1 MGRKSTK
8 ENKNVYQTSR
18 ESLGLTREAAAEKL
32 EFLSADRI
40 EKIESEKS
48 LPHPDEILAMADCY
62 KNPSLCNYYCSHEC
76 PIGQECVPEVQIK
89 DLSQITLEML
99 ASLNTLNRDKDRL
112 IEITVDGQISA
123 DELDDFHKIQAQ
135 LGQISQAIDSLQ
147 LWVQKAIMDGTMSED
162 QVLYSL
168 FTNRSYPFTYE
179 FNAENKTIR
188 FPVDMLARIDTVMRE
203 NDVSFT
209 GFVLQACKYV
219 LDELENDSSTKNGH

>member
-76 PIGQECVPEVQIK
+76 PIGQEYVPEVQMK
-89 DLSQITLEML
+89 NLSQITL
-99 ASLNTLNRDKDRL
+99 D
-112 IEITVDGQISA
+112 
-123 DELDDFHKIQAQ
+123 
-135 LGQISQAIDSLQ
+135 
-147 LWVQKAIMDGTMSED
+147 
-162 QVLYSL
+162 
-168 FTNRSYPFTYE
+168 
-179 FNAENKTIR
+179 
-188 FPVDMLARIDTVMRE
+188 
-203 NDVSFT
+203 
-209 GFVLQACKYV
+209 
-219 LDELENDSSTKNGH
+219 LER

>member
-8 ENKNVYQTSR
+8 ENKNIYQTSR
-18 ESLGLTREAAAEKL
+18 EALGLTREAAAEQL
-32 EFLSADRI
+32 QFLSSDRI

-76 PIGQECVPEVQIK
+76 PIGQEYVPEVQMK

-112 IEITVDGQISA
+112 IEITVDGQISE
-123 DELDDFHKIQAQ
+123 DELDDFHKIQSQ

-147 LWVQKAIMDGTMSED
+147 LWVQKAIMDGTISED
-162 QVLYSL
+162 
-168 FTNRSYPFTYE
+168 
-179 FNAENKTIR
+179 
-188 FPVDMLARIDTVMRE
+188 
-203 NDVSFT
+203 
-209 GFVLQACKYV
+209 
-219 LDELENDSSTKNGH
+219 